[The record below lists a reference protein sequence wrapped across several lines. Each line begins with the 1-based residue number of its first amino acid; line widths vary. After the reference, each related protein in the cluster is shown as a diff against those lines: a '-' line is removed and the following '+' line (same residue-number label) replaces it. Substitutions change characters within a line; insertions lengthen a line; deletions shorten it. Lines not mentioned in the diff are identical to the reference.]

1 MPTAKKEQ
9 LVQELEEK
17 FKSAQS
23 VVLTEYRGLK
33 ANDMVELRKELR
45 EQGLEYKVVKNRL
58 ALLAAEN
65 AGVTID
71 PELLKGPTAICFGDE
86 EDAAKPAKLSIK
98 IEKKFEPF
106 VIKGG
111 ILEGQMIDVNGVK
124 DLANMPSREELLA
137 RLAHAFQGP
146 IQGIAS
152 VLNAL
157 IRDLAV
163 VVGEVAKVKPEEP
176 VAETEVPAEASA
188 EAAAA
193 EETGTAETAETA
205 ETSEEAAAP
214 VDDAPESGEE
224 TAEAATAEESAEE
237 APEASAENAG
247 GDSENSDESEEKGES

>member
-188 EAAAA
+188 
-193 EETGTAETAETA
+193 
-205 ETSEEAAAP
+205 P